1 MDNAK
6 KHYTCRWCGGIIE
19 ADTMPARC
27 GCGKSSFNVSQ
38 APAAAKPAKRDGKS
52 GYTYGAIHE
61 RGGLRMY
68 AGYDR

>member
-1 MDNAK
+1 MDNVK
-6 KHYTCRWCGGIIE
+6 KHYTCRWCGHVVE
-19 ADTMPARC
+19 AEQAPARC
-27 GCGKSSFNVSQ
+27 DCGKSSFKVAPS
-38 APAAAKPAKRDGKS
+38 PAAAKPAERYGKS